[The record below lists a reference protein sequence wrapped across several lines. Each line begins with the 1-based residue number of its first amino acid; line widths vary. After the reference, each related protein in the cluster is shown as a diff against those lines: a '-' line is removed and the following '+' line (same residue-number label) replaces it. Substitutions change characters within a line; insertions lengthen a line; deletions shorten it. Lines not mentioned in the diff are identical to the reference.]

1 MVLNTAPDLIP
12 LDETSERYGGV
23 RRRYF
28 VAIMRRHPDVWH
40 VHKQNRQFRLI
51 HGVIAR
57 RAVQHC
63 AVQAARG
70 RVFGRLL
77 GFSLR
82 MREVLEKAAFL
93 HDSYK
98 AEEIRYLRAN
108 GKSWDA
114 YDQAQQRARESWEIT
129 GLFSQAVMDVAGSVA
144 HESLAAMR
152 LICEQAQNHGLDSL
166 SELQVAMLAMHYLDD
181 IAVND
186 DWAQPAVDGRNVID
200 IRTANNAAN
209 PDYRI
214 LNEEGRTRLREQ
226 AVELGLTH
234 LFTQGRTTYE
244 EQCIVGHEVEALLA
258 RIIMDRYGVVFEPCD
273 LPVILDNVIRQ
284 ELSTILAL
292 PERKV

>member
-1 MVLNTAPDLIP
+1 LIP
-12 LDETSERYGGV
+12 LDETSGQYKGV
-23 RRRYF
+23 RKQYF

-40 VHKQNRQFRLI
+40 VHKQNRQFQLI

-77 GFSLR
+77 RLSLR

-98 AEEIRYLRAN
+98 AEEIRYLRAH

-114 YDQAQQRARESWEIT
+114 YDQVQQRGARESWEIT

-144 HESLAAMR
+144 HESLAAMC

-166 SELQVAMLAMHYLDD
+166 SELQIAMLAMHYLDD

-186 DWAQPAVDGRNVID
+186 DWAQPAADGRNVID

-226 AVELGLTH
+226 AAALGLTH
-234 LFTQGRTTYE
+234 LFTEGRTTYE
-244 EQCIVGHEVEALLA
+244 QQCIVGHDVEALLA
-258 RIIMDRYGVVFEPCD
+258 RIIMDRRDVIFEPYD
-273 LPVILDNVIRQ
+273 LPVILDNVIRE
-284 ELSTILAL
+284 ELEAL
-292 PERKV
+292 LVVPA